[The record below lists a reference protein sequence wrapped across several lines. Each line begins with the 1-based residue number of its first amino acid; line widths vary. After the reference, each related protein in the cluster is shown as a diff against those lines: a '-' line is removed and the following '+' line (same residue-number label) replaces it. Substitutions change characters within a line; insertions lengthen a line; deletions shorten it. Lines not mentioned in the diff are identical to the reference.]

1 MPAGISRVRF
11 ATFCILAWI
20 VAFAAIRFASLGI
33 K

>member
-1 MPAGISRVRF
+1 MPAETSRVRF

-20 VAFAAIRFASLGI
+20 VAFAAIKFASLGL